1 MLEQSLGAAAG
12 EIFNPRTVWPPVCRL
27 LYAGEVDVLDLLRD
41 SMRRNKQPRN
51 KAMTMIRFVVTRG
64 REHLLRVKAGPTPVR
79 ATKRNVNAPRPGGK
93 SVLSAVSMFR
103 QLTGRSPRSPESQ
116 IRGLLPPV

>member
-1 MLEQSLGAAAG
+1 MHEQSLGAAAG

-51 KAMTMIRFVVTRG
+51 KAMTMIRFVVFDVTRSDYSKF
-64 REHLLRVKAGPTPVR
+64 EK
-79 ATKRNVNAPRPGGK
+79 
-93 SVLSAVSMFR
+93 
-103 QLTGRSPRSPESQ
+103 
-116 IRGLLPPV
+116 PPAWPFS